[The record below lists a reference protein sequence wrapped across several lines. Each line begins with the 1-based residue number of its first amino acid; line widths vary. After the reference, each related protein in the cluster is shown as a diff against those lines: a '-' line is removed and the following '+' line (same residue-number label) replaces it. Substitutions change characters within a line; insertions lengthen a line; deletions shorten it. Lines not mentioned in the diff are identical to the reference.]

1 MDKKEEKI
9 PFFDINKF
17 PAKEGLVVFPISMSR
32 ISNSQ
37 SGDIYFNYIEE
48 FTKKIARP
56 VIGVT
61 FIYTDNLYSKYH
73 QDTTASIH
81 KYLDLMITHK
91 NLFLKTLI
99 QKSKYVEKAFSFM
112 TWTQLCIEVKNYL
125 QMLSKVRKFYDEDEN
140 FRKYIKDD
148 IEYSKRKVSEDNINF
163 VLEETLMSY
172 LILKDEVYLQNEF
185 VMGREKWRL
194 MCYPGKPNKAFV
206 YFFQKDILKLQ
217 STNIYQNHYYVL
229 DEKKLYDFTKIN
241 LDNF

>member
-9 PFFDINKF
+9 QFFDINKF
-17 PAKEGLVVFPISMSR
+17 PAKEGLVIFPISMSR

-37 SGDIYFNYIEE
+37 SGDIYYNYVDK
-48 FTKKIARP
+48 FTKKVARA
-56 VIGVT
+56 VVGVN

-73 QDTTASIH
+73 QDTNASIH

-91 NLFLKTLI
+91 NLFFKILI
-99 QKSKYVEKAFSFM
+99 QKSKYVEKAFSFL

-125 QMLSKVRKFYDEDEN
+125 QMLSKVRKFYDEDES
-140 FRKYIKDD
+140 FKKHVKAD
-148 IEYSKRKVSEDNINF
+148 IEYSKRKVNNDNINF

-185 VMGREKWRL
+185 VNGREKWRL
-194 MCYPGKPNKAFV
+194 MCYPGKPNKSFV
-206 YFFQKDILKLQ
+206 YFFQKDILKIE
-217 STNIYQNHYYVL
+217 SNNIYKNHMYDL
-229 DEKKLYDFTKIN
+229 NEHKLYDFTKIN